1 MCSWPIRQAPEAISG
16 AADMNGRM
24 LTRTPVVGVRFRA
37 VVRPGAPRCLAEIL
51 HPRRD
56 PSARIRDA
64 LRRIKDVVDLL
75 VSRAERA
82 EKGTETLKIVGQK

>member
-37 VVRPGAPRCLAEIL
+37 VVRPGA
-51 HPRRD
+51 
-56 PSARIRDA
+56 
-64 LRRIKDVVDLL
+64 
-75 VSRAERA
+75 
-82 EKGTETLKIVGQK
+82 